1 MRLPVHTVILPP
13 MLDSPVLTESQVI
26 AHAFAMGKVGLL
38 PTDTLWGLSGLA
50 VAEVAQRIQSLKH
63 RDEPKPLI
71 LLVDD
76 LTCMSAWLQP
86 LTESQQRFC
95 ARHWPGPVTVLLP
108 VTEQAPV
115 HITAGKPT
123 VGVRIPAVPRLR
135 ALLALLGQPLISTSA
150 NLTGEPPANDPL
162 VLAHQWGAAVDFCV
176 DWDNPRGQA
185 SAIWDLSQEPPK
197 QLR

>member
-108 VTEQAPV
+108 VTEQAPSISPLV
-115 HITAGKPT
+115 N
-123 VGVRIPAVPRLR
+123 L
-135 ALLALLGQPLISTSA
+135 LLGYVFLPYL
-150 NLTGEPPANDPL
+150 GC
-162 VLAHQWGAAVDFCV
+162 VLCWPCSDS
-176 DWDNPRGQA
+176 R
-185 SAIWDLSQEPPK
+185 
-197 QLR
+197 